1 MPRLRLG
8 QDKQGVD
15 VFKDEITVRVKAG
28 DGGDGIIAFLR
39 EPRKPKGGPSGG
51 DGGRGGDVVVE
62 ADQNFNTLYHLTHQ
76 LKWAA
81 ESGGDGEGK
90 NCSGKG
96 GRSLV
101 IKVPVGTLIRD
112 LQRNAVLKDLSKH
125 GESIVLCKGGK
136 GGRGNQHFA
145 TPTRQVPRICEE
157 GKPGEER
164 HVRFELKM
172 IADVGLV
179 GMPNAG
185 KSTLLSRLSAARPRI
200 ADYPFTTIIP
210 NLGFLKLD
218 DVTSCVIADLP
229 GLIEGAHEGKGLGD
243 QFLKHTER
251 TRIIVHIVD
260 VGPDALKPAA
270 EAYRIIRKELES
282 YSKVLAEKP
291 EIVVANKVELT
302 GAKKGVKALEKACGA
317 KVMEIS
323 AATGKGLKELVRE
336 IFARLAETR

>member
-1 MPRLRLG
+1 L
-8 QDKQGVD
+8 VS
-15 VFKDEITVRVKAG
+15 
-28 DGGDGIIAFLR
+28 
-39 EPRKPKGGPSGG
+39 GP
-51 DGGRGGDVVVE
+51 
-62 ADQNFNTLYHLTHQ
+62 
-76 LKWAA
+76 LKY
-81 ESGGDGEGK
+81 
-90 NCSGKG
+90 
-96 GRSLV
+96 
-101 IKVPVGTLIRD
+101 
-112 LQRNAVLKDLSKH
+112 LS
-125 GESIVLCKGGK
+125 S
-136 GGRGNQHFA
+136 
-145 TPTRQVPRICEE
+145 
-157 GKPGEER
+157 ER

-302 GAKKGVKALEKACGA
+302 GAKKGVKALEKASGA
-317 KVMEIS
+317 EVMEIS

-336 IFARLAETR
+336 IFARLAGSAS